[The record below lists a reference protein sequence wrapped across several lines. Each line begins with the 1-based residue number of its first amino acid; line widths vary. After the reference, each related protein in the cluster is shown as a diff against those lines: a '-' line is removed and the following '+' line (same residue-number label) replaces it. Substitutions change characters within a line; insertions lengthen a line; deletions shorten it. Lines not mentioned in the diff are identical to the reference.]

1 MSRTCRGFG
10 KTVFLRQYHPL
21 AGSTTA
27 TAAGA
32 DTAAGA
38 TAGDTTATSANTKL
52 PSVQKSPYPTF
63 GLRTAVGQV
72 EPVPVMTDPIVQV
85 NNRLPLYIIQT
96 SLYETSSS
104 S

>member
-21 AGSTTA
+21 AGSITA
-27 TAAGA
+27 TAGTAAGTTAGA
-32 DTAAGA
+32 TAGA
-38 TAGDTTATSANTKL
+38 TAGDATTSANTKL

-72 EPVPVMTDPIVQV
+72 EPVPVMTDPVVQV
-85 NNRLPLYIIQT
+85 YNLLAILLNFGSCL
-96 SLYETSSS
+96 
-104 S
+104 

>member
-27 TAAGA
+27 TAGTAAG
-32 DTAAGA
+32 TTAGA
-38 TAGDTTATSANTKL
+38 TAGDATTSANTKL

-72 EPVPVMTDPIVQV
+72 EPVPVMTDPVVQV
-85 NNRLPLYIIQT
+85 YKLYKLF
-96 SLYETSSS
+96 SYFGSCL
-104 S
+104 